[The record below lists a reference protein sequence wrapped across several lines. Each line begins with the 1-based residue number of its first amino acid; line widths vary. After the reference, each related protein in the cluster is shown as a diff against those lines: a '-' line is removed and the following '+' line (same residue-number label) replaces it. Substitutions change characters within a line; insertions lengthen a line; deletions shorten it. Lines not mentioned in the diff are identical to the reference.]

1 MLSQKGRD
9 NNRVKNILPIVNVK
23 LAFFLNSSQNIQS
36 LNSGNSCHDEI
47 VYQFDRVYSLNHDED
62 QLIFLVVEDRTNN
75 VEKNEENY

>member
-23 LAFFLNSSQNIQS
+23 LAFFLNSSQNIQC
-36 LNSGNSCHDEI
+36 LNSSNSCHDEI

>member
-1 MLSQKGRD
+1 ME
-9 NNRVKNILPIVNVK
+9 NILPIVNVK
-23 LAFFLNSSQNIQS
+23 LAFFLNPPNNIQS